1 MTYNDII
8 QKWLFVAYSEKKPQN
23 RSKSAYREEIKREV
37 AGAKGVGRFSCD
49 RLGASLQLITK
60 TKDEDYAHVV
70 NVNWNKFE
78 VDDTKE
84 FIEIPVDYT
93 QIAKLP
99 SGFNW
104 GTTLIVDNLRE
115 EWNREELLKLKRSL
129 MKLISPDA
137 DKGEL
142 PFDIEMDVP
151 SEKETDERLLKEY
164 NNEKDKCMNELEN
177 YYGKFCEDKRLL
189 RKHGQVEYRTSMKY
203 IHDYLKAGDRI
214 LDIGAGTGRYSVALS
229 QEGYEVDAIELV
241 KYNLGMLKAKKSNVK
256 AYQGTALDL
265 SRYQDETFDLT
276 LLFGPMYHLFSY
288 EDKLKAL
295 SEAKRVTKTGG
306 VILVAYVMNDYSV
319 LVHGF
324 RDGHIKEALKSG
336 KIDEHFQTQTN
347 IDDLYSYVRIELI
360 NQLNQDLNLKRIKI
374 IAADGPADYMR
385 PILNKMDD
393 ETFELFMQYHLSTCE
408 RLDMIGASSH
418 TLDILRK
425 V

>member
-1 MTYNDII
+1 MMTE
-8 QKWLFVAYSEKKPQN
+8 LEK
-23 RSKSAYREEIKREV
+23 Y
-37 AGAKGVGRFSCD
+37 
-49 RLGASLQLITK
+49 
-60 TKDEDYAHVV
+60 Y
-70 NVNWNKFE
+70 NKF
-78 VDDTKE
+78 
-84 FIEIPVDYT
+84 
-93 QIAKLP
+93 
-99 SGFNW
+99 N
-104 GTTLIVDNLRE
+104 E
-115 EWNREELLKLKRSL
+115 E
-129 MKLISPDA
+129 
-137 DKGEL
+137 
-142 PFDIEMDVP
+142 
-151 SEKETDERLLKEY
+151 
-164 NNEKDKCMNELEN
+164 
-177 YYGKFCEDKRLL
+177 KRLTS
-189 RKHGQVEYRTSMKY
+189 RHGQVEFITSMKY
-203 IHDYLKAGDRI
+203 IHDYLKTGDRI

-336 KIDEHFQTQTN
+336 KIDEHFQTKTN
-347 IDDLYSYVRIELI
+347 IDDLYSYVRIKLI